1 MESAKMKQNTI
12 DNKTAQ
18 TPDEYT
24 DEKNI
29 VKLFRSKVWSPL
41 DIACLKWCCILIGM
55 IVGAYFSDFTK
66 RYIWIFIITAIL
78 LAIKPMVSYFRNS
91 E

>member
-1 MESAKMKQNTI
+1 MKSAKMEQSSN
-12 DNKTAQ
+12 DNKQFQ
-18 TPDEYT
+18 TPDKYIE
-24 DEKNI
+24 DMI
-29 VKLFRSKVWSPL
+29 MKLFRSKVWSPV

-55 IVGAYFSDFTK
+55 IAGAYFSDFTK
-66 RYIWIFIITAIL
+66 RYIWIFIIIAIL